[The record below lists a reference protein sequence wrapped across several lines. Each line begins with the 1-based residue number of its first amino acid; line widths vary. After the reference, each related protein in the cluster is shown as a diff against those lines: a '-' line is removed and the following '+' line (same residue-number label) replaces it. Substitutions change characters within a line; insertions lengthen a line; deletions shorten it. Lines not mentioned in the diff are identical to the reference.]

1 MGLTDL
7 NYLLYQ
13 AGWFACVL
21 GAAWGRPWTGLAFAL
36 ALTGVHLALSR
47 ERAIEAR
54 LALLAVAV
62 GVLVESFQITAG
74 TYRLSS
80 GTLVDGL
87 APLWLL
93 AMWGQFATTFRYSMR
108 SVMTRP
114 IRAALFGAA
123 GGPVA
128 FLAGA
133 RLGAV
138 TLLPPLAS
146 GLVRLSFAWA
156 IALIILAAVARREL
170 PAEAP
175 APRYRGDDRR

>member
-1 MGLTDL
+1 MRLTYL
-7 NYLLYQ
+7 NYWLYQ

-21 GAAWGRPWTGLAFAL
+21 GASRGHPWVGLAFAV

-47 ERAIEAR
+47 ERVVEIR
-54 LALLAVAV
+54 LVLVTVAV
-62 GVLVESFQITAG
+62 GVLVEFIQITSG
-74 TYRLSS
+74 TYRFPS
-80 GTLVDGL
+80 GTIVEGL

-108 SVMTRP
+108 RVMTRP

-138 TLLPPLAS
+138 TLLPPVAH
-146 GLVRLSFAWA
+146 GLVRLSVAWA
-156 IALIILAAVARREL
+156 IALCALSAVARHEL
-170 PAEAP
+170 PDNAP